1 MKPACRLC
9 PYTGLQ
15 PGEVLRTVKI
25 SSTGEELRVK
35 GKINCQTSNLIY
47 IGTCAKEDRTRGTC
61 TTRPQYVGETG
72 CTAEER
78 FVGHRN
84 SIVQAYHQGTS
95 LPVGQHFQQAG
106 HSVSDFVFTP
116 VERIYSDNVFV
127 RKARERHLIN
137 TLDLIDNGLNKKL

>member
-35 GKINCQTSNLIY
+35 K
-47 IGTCAKEDRTRGTC
+47 
-61 TTRPQYVGETG
+61 RPQYVGETG